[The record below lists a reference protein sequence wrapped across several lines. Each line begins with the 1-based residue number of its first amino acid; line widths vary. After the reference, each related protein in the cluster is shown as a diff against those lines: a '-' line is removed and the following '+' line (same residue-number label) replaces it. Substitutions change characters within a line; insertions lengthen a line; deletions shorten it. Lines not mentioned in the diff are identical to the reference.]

1 MMEKTIQRVSFIVY
15 DDTIELVD
23 DYAERHDLN
32 RSQCIRRALRLLV
45 THGGQDKP
53 ANGPQIRTRA
63 PIPKAHRN
71 GSSGP

>member
-1 MMEKTIQRVSFIVY
+1 MEKTMQRASFVVY
-15 DDTIELVD
+15 DDTLDLVD

-45 THGGQDKP
+45 TIEDERKP
-53 ANGPQIRTRA
+53 GNGPQIRTRA

-71 GSSGP
+71 GSGGP